1 MKVINKYSVI
11 INSVWAKC
19 YQCMCVN
26 MEWWLWYSSKKWFK
40 IQSSL
45 VSSFGSSVLAEKKNN
60 LPLFHVILRPRSR
73 SRDSG
78 DENEPIQERFFRP
91 HFLQAPGDLTVQ
103 EGKLCRMDCK
113 ASVTQRAARPRDNRS
128 WLKTHVSFFLKLSCL
143 LAVSAAGSR
152 LIDLTAYE

>member
-1 MKVINKYSVI
+1 MWS
-11 INSVWAKC
+11 
-19 YQCMCVN
+19 
-26 MEWWLWYSSKKWFK
+26 LWCKSKKWFL
-40 IQSSL
+40 IQTRPISDY
-45 VSSFGSSVLAEKKNN
+45 GSSDLAEKKNN

-113 ASVTQRAARPRDNRS
+113 ASVMQRVAAA
-128 WLKTHVSFFLKLSCL
+128 F
-143 LAVSAAGSR
+143 
-152 LIDLTAYE
+152 